1 MKRGDVEGA
10 AAVRRAIIT
19 HARRE
24 SPNECCGFLLGRSRE
39 ILYAV
44 PMRNVAGSPT
54 RFRIDDREHIALRRA
69 LRPIAPALEIV
80 GVYHSHPKGDPVASP
95 TDVAEAMYPRWV
107 HVIIGLRGGRARVQ
121 AFRIAKGRARAL
133 EISWRAQ

>member
-1 MKRGDVEGA
+1 MEGA
-10 AAVRRAIIT
+10 ATVRRAMIA

-24 SPNECCGFLLGRSRE
+24 NPNECCGFLLGRPRE

-44 PMRNVAGSPT
+44 PMRNVAASRT
-54 RFRIDDREHIALRRA
+54 RYRIDDRAHIALRRA

-80 GVYHSHPKGDPVASP
+80 GVYHSHPAGDPVASP
-95 TDVAEAMYPRWV
+95 TDVAEAMYPEWV

-121 AFRIAKGRARAL
+121 AFRIANGRARAL
-133 EISWRAQ
+133 EVSWRAQ